1 MSKRILHFL
10 LMLLVGVIGC
20 IFYYLFCSSCYQGT
34 TGNSLVKDTLPAT
47 TSIKPKTPVPTSNAF
62 ALSDPGTNFNLSIN
76 EHFNFNANNFD
87 ILKPLSPKV
96 DIGIEKLK
104 AYLDKHH
111 EKTLDIVGLYTSKE
125 KNTSAYPNLGVGR
138 ATAVKNYLVSK
149 GISSKQ
155 LNALGKLDDSLV
167 PQGTIYQGPVAYH
180 FNTSKSEADEDAK
193 REAELKALHED
204 IISDPLKL
212 NFETNSSDLALT
224 STQRSK
230 MAKLSRYLDKA
241 DNGQIIV
248 TGHTDS
254 TGDANANIQ
263 LGLSRAET
271 IKSYLISNGIDAT
284 KIGTLSKGAKEP
296 IASNATAEGRK
307 QNRRV
312 EVTLK

>member
-1 MSKRILHFL
+1 MSKRTLHFL

-20 IFYYLFCSSCYQGT
+20 IFYYLFCSSCYQGGT
-34 TGNSLVKDTLPAT
+34 NNLPKKDTLPAT
-47 TSIKPKTPVPTSNAF
+47 TSVKPKIPVPTSKAF
-62 ALSDPGTNFNLSIN
+62 TLSDPGTDFNLSIN

-87 ILKPLSPKV
+87 ILKPLSPNV
-96 DIGIEKLK
+96 DIGIGKLK
-104 AYLDKHH
+104 AYLDEHH
-111 EKTLDIVGLYTSKE
+111 EKTLDIVGLYTSRE
-125 KNTSAYPNLGVGR
+125 KNTSAYPNLGIGR
-138 ATAVKNYLVSK
+138 ATAVKNYFVSK
-149 GISSKQ
+149 GVSSKQ

-167 PQGTIYQGPVAYH
+167 PSGTIYKGPVTYH

-193 REAELKALHED
+193 RKAELEVLHES

-212 NFETNSSDLALT
+212 NFETNSSDLVLT
-224 STQRSK
+224 SNQRSK

-254 TGDANANIQ
+254 TGDANANVQ

-271 IKSYLISNGIDAT
+271 IKNYLISNGIEAS
-284 KIGTLSKGAKEP
+284 KILTLSKGAKEP
-296 IASNATAEGRK
+296 IASNATIEGRK

-312 EVTLK
+312 TVTLK